1 MSFASTQIESTE
13 APSSLRTDLPPVML
27 KYIPLPEPLRS
38 HTGNPIT
45 ITASEDLRAPC
56 RRCLL
61 DAQPGE
67 VVHLISYDPF
77 PADSVTPY
85 RGTMAIFVHANDCK
99 IFTGNALP
107 ERQLRRLMSVRAFD
121 DKHMMV
127 AAEVV
132 EGSELE
138 QVAGGMLA
146 DEKAKYINVHNAKPG
161 CFAVRVERA

>member
-1 MSFASTQIESTE
+1 
-13 APSSLRTDLPPVML
+13 ML
-27 KYIPLPEPLRS
+27 KYIPLPEPIQS
-38 HTGNPIT
+38 YSDNPIT
-45 ITASEDLRAPC
+45 IIASEGMRAPC

-67 VVHLISYDPF
+67 ALHLISYDPF
-77 PADSVTPY
+77 PSDSVTPY

-107 ERQLRRLMSVRAFD
+107 ERQLKRLMSVRAFD
-121 DKHMMV
+121 EKHMMV

-138 QVAGGMLA
+138 KVAGGMLA

>member
-1 MSFASTQIESTE
+1 MSFASTKTESTE
-13 APSSLRTDLPPVML
+13 APSSLRAGLPPVML
-27 KYIPLPEPLRS
+27 KYVPLPEPIRS
-38 HTGNPIT
+38 HSGNPIT
-45 ITASEDLRAPC
+45 VVASEDMRAPC

-67 VVHLISYDPF
+67 VLHLISYDPF

-85 RGTMAIFVHANDCK
+85 RGTMAIFVHANDCEK
-99 IFTGNALP
+99 FAGNELP

-121 DKHMMV
+121 EKHMMV

-138 QVAGGMLA
+138 KVAGGMLA
-146 DEKAKYINVHNAKPG
+146 DENAKYINVHNAKPG